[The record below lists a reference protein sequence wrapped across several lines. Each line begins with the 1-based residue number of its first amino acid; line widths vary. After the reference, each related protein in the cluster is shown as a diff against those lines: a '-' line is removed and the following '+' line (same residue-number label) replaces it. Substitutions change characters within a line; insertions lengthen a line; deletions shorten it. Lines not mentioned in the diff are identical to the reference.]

1 LEYFT
6 IFELLVSLI
15 LASSSPFRKAILE
28 KLGISFI
35 VVSPNIDET
44 RKIPET
50 PQDLVYRLAEEK
62 TKEVAKAHSGLII
75 ASDQVS
81 TLGSGKEECD
91 EILNKPLTRQNAF
104 SQLQKSSGR
113 TVTFLTSI
121 ALLNTETGILQNHVE
136 FFRVA
141 FKSLSENHILSY
153 LEKEDVLNCA
163 GSFKSEG
170 LGISLCDR
178 MEGDDPNSLKGLP
191 TIQLIKMLAKENVH
205 IL

>member
-1 LEYFT
+1 M
-6 IFELLVSLI
+6 SLI

-28 KLGISFI
+28 RLGVSFI
-35 VVSPNIDET
+35 TVSPNIDET
-44 RKIPET
+44 RKTPET
-50 PQDLVYRLAEEK
+50 PYDLVYRLAEEK
-62 TKEVAKAHSGLII
+62 AKEVAKTHSGLII
-75 ASDQVS
+75 ASDQVA
-81 TLGSGKEECD
+81 TLNSGNDEED
-91 EILNKPLTRQNAF
+91 EILNKPLTHQNAF
-104 SQLQKSSGR
+104 AQLKKSSGR

-136 FFRVA
+136 FSRVF
-141 FKSLSENHILSY
+141 FKSLSDNHILSY

-170 LGISLCDR
+170 LGVSLFNR
-178 MEGDDPNSLKGLP
+178 TEGNDPNALIGLP

>member
-1 LEYFT
+1 
-6 IFELLVSLI
+6 VSLI

-35 VVSPNIDET
+35 TVSPNIDET
-44 RKIPET
+44 RKTPET
-50 PQDLVYRLAEEK
+50 PYDLVYRLAEEK
-62 TKEVAKAHSGLII
+62 ARGVAKISSGLII
-75 ASDQVS
+75 ASDQVA
-81 TLGSGKEECD
+81 TLDSGNEEGD
-91 EILNKPLTRQNAF
+91 EILNKPLTQQNAF
-104 SQLQKSSGR
+104 VQLQKSSGR

-121 ALLNTETGILQNHVE
+121 ALLNTETGILQNQVE
-136 FFRVA
+136 FSRVF
-141 FKSLSENHILSY
+141 FKSLSDSHILSY

-170 LGISLCDR
+170 LGVSLFNR
-178 MEGDDPNSLKGLP
+178 TEGNDPNALIGLP

>member
-1 LEYFT
+1 M
-6 IFELLVSLI
+6 SLI

-28 KLGISFI
+28 RLDVSFI
-35 VVSPNIDET
+35 TVSPDIDET
-44 RKIPET
+44 RKTPET
-50 PQDLVYRLAEEK
+50 PYDLVYRLAEEK
-62 TKEVAKAHSGLII
+62 AKEVAKTHSGLII
-75 ASDQVS
+75 ASDQAA
-81 TLGSGKEECD
+81 TLESGNEDGD
-91 EILNKPLTRQNAF
+91 EILNKPLTHQNAF
-104 SQLQKSSGR
+104 APLQKSSGR

-121 ALLNTETGILQNHVE
+121 ALLNTETGSLQKHVE
-136 FFRVA
+136 FFRVF

-170 LGISLCDR
+170 LGAALFNR
-178 MEGDDPNSLKGLP
+178 VEGNDPNSLIGLP

>member
-1 LEYFT
+1 
-6 IFELLVSLI
+6 VSLI

-35 VVSPNIDET
+35 TVSPNIDET
-44 RKIPET
+44 RKKPET
-50 PQDLVYRLAEEK
+50 PYNLVYRLAEEK
-62 TKEVAKAHSGLII
+62 AKEVAKTHSGLII
-75 ASDQVS
+75 ASDQVA
-81 TLGSGKEECD
+81 TLDSGNEEGD
-91 EILNKPLTRQNAF
+91 EILNKPLTHQNAF
-104 SQLQKSSGR
+104 AQLKKSSGR

-136 FFRVA
+136 FSRVF
-141 FKSLSENHILSY
+141 FKSLSDSHILSY

-170 LGISLCDR
+170 LGVSLFNR
-178 MEGDDPNSLKGLP
+178 TEGNDPNALIGLP
-191 TIQLIKMLAKENVH
+191 TIQLSKMLDKENVH

>member
-1 LEYFT
+1 M
-6 IFELLVSLI
+6 SLI

-28 KLGISFI
+28 KLGVSFI
-35 VVSPNIDET
+35 TVSPNIDET
-44 RKIPET
+44 RKTVET
-50 PQDLVYRLAEEK
+50 PHDLVYRLAQEK
-62 TKEVAKAHSGLII
+62 AKEVAKAHSGLII
-75 ASDQVS
+75 ASDQVA
-81 TLGSGKEECD
+81 TLDSGNEEGD
-91 EILNKPLTRQNAF
+91 EILNKPLTHQNAF
-104 SQLQKSSGR
+104 AQLQKSSGR

-136 FFRVA
+136 FFRVF

-170 LGISLCDR
+170 LGAALFNH
-178 MEGDDPNSLKGLP
+178 MEGSDPNSLIGLP